1 MRCLIILL
9 LYCFSTEKVD
19 AQQYLQ
25 IEKRNSAKVRRFVVG
40 DIIEYK
46 MKGKQESWK
55 IEEIQRIVVENDILI
70 MPNGMIKISDINKLR
85 FERYWTNAV
94 QKSAYT
100 FGASW
105 AFWKT
110 VGTIIKKDSFE
121 RHDVA
126 IVGTSLAAGYFIRK
140 AFKYRVLKMGYKRRL
155 RVIDL
160 SFLSIKHP

>member
-9 LYCFSTEKVD
+9 LCCLSAKNIA

-25 IEKRNSAKVRRFVVG
+25 IEKRNSTKVRRFVAG
-40 DIIEYK
+40 DVIEYK
-46 MKGKQESWK
+46 MKGKQEAWK
-55 IEEIQRIVVENDILI
+55 TEEIQRIVVENDILI
-70 MPNGMIKISDINKLR
+70 MPNGMIKIADIEKLR
-85 FERYWTNAV
+85 FERYLTNAL
-94 QKSAYT
+94 QKILYT

-121 RHDVA
+121 RRDIA
-126 IVGTSLAAGYFIRK
+126 IIGTSLGAGYLIRK
-140 AFKYRVLKMGYKRRL
+140 AFKYRVMKMGYKRRL

-160 SFLSIKHP
+160 NFLPAKVR